1 MPSQTVIYAMKNAG
15 GITTIPVVF
24 TSGGD
29 PVNLG
34 LVSSLNHPWRK
45 PHGRRHCR
53 GPMFDVGY
61 FPPNTPPLE

>member
-29 PVNLG
+29 PVNPG
-34 LVSSLNHPWRK
+34 LVSSLNHP
-45 PHGRRHCR
+45 
-53 GPMFDVGY
+53 
-61 FPPNTPPLE
+61 